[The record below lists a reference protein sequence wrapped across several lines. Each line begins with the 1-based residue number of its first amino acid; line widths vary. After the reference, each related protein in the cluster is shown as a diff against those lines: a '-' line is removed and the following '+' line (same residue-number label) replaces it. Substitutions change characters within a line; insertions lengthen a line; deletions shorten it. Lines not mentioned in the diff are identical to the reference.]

1 MARGTNTRFGRKGL
15 VHIGQLTKN
24 GKRTTFKTKGDD
36 LGIRENPEYM
46 KVWSEAA
53 TVMKQRRL
61 DTTLE
66 GFWPQLDSQEVIKRN
81 SPVKKKA
88 DTINVWGAEI
98 QVEEEATWKT
108 KTPEKTGTEQE
119 KRMAAIEKTQEEQ
132 STLVTT
138 LTAALEKKTGWNVA
152 KYSPKPALPSKTQT
166 EQLMHS

>member
-53 TVMKQRRL
+53 MHMHTVMKQRRL

-66 GFWPQLDSQEVIKRN
+66 GFWPQHDSQEVIKRN
-81 SPVKKKA
+81 SPPVKKKA
-88 DTINVWGAEI
+88 DTTNVWGAEI
-98 QVEEEATWKT
+98 
-108 KTPEKTGTEQE
+108 
-119 KRMAAIEKTQEEQ
+119 
-132 STLVTT
+132 
-138 LTAALEKKTGWNVA
+138 
-152 KYSPKPALPSKTQT
+152 
-166 EQLMHS
+166 